1 MKQEKK
7 KQLLKKALEYHHSGD
22 LNSADDIYLEI
33 LKNDKNDFDANHLH
47 ATILSQNKKYAQSIN
62 FFSIAY
68 ERQTPTCELLNN
80 YAIALRNLRA
90 YTECEK
96 MLLEA
101 IDLDKNFPNSYIN
114 LSNCYMSQNK
124 YKEAINILEKSIEL
138 DLNTQKSHSDIVNI
152 LYVNSFK
159 KVAESDHEKLIKHLE
174 ILGKSNDKATV
185 AKSALVYYNIGKVRG
200 VFTAIQNI

>member
-68 ERQTPTCELLNN
+68 ELQTPTCELLNN

-124 YKEAINILEKSIEL
+124 YKDAINILEKSIEL
-138 DLNTQKSHSDIVNI
+138 DLNTQKSHSEIVNI
-152 LYVNSFK
+152 LYSNSFK
-159 KVAESDHEKLIKHLE
+159 KVGESDHEKLIKHLE
-174 ILGKSNDKATV
+174 ILGKSNDKAAV
-185 AKSALVYYNIGKVRG
+185 AKSALDLLQHWRS
-200 VFTAIQNI
+200 

>member
-7 KQLLKKALEYHHSGD
+7 KQLLKKALEYHHVGD
-22 LNSADDIYLEI
+22 LKSADDIYLEI

-47 ATILSQNKKYAQSIN
+47 ATILSQNKKYSQSIN

-68 ERQTPTCELLNN
+68 ECQTPTCELLNN

-114 LSNCYMSQNK
+114 LSNCYLSQNR
-124 YKEAINILEKSIEL
+124 YNEAINILEKSIEL

-152 LYVNSFK
+152 LYVISFN
-159 KVAESDHEKLIKHLE
+159 KVDESDHEKLIKHLE
-174 ILGKSNDKATV
+174 ILGKK
-185 AKSALVYYNIGKVRG
+185 
-200 VFTAIQNI
+200 